1 MNAIVSSAVDSVV
14 FENVLLGPGVELQ
27 APCVVGQPPRG
38 RSAGELPTLIGE
50 GCVIRAFT
58 VVYAGAVLGARVETG
73 HGALVREGN
82 VVGDDTSIG
91 THAVLEGGCRIGRR
105 VRIHSQ
111 CFLESVTVGDDV
123 FIGPGV
129 VFTDDP
135 HPPCPKYVECGQG
148 VVVEDRAKIG
158 GGATLLPG
166 VRIGARALVGGGAV
180 VSRDVPPGV
189 VVAGNPARVIKDV
202 DELRCFA
209 GLFQRVFEWEER

>member
-1 MNAIVSSAVDSVV
+1 MSATTTFAAEPIV
-14 FENVLLGPGVELQ
+14 FENVQLGAAVELQ
-27 APCVVGQPPRG
+27 APCIVGQPPRG
-38 RSAGELPTLIGE
+38 RSAGELPTEVGE
-50 GCVIRAFT
+50 GSVIRSFT
-58 VVYAGAVLGARVETG
+58 VIYAGAVLGERVQTG
-73 HGALVREGN
+73 HGALIREGN

-123 FIGPGV
+123 FIGPRV

-135 HPPCPKYVECGQG
+135 HPPCPMYVECGQG
-148 VVVEDRAKIG
+148 VVVEDGAKIG
-158 GGATLLPG
+158 GGAVLLPG

-189 VVAGNPARVIKDV
+189 VVAGNPARVIKKV

-209 GLFQRVFEWEER
+209 GFFERVFEWEEG